1 MCVCVEE
8 GRDKENE
15 RAEKRGA
22 SRKEHESQKIL
33 IKIKKEKKKRKSLWK
48 LRRISSAPRQRLLQ
62 PPCLTAEETFKRELA
77 FFHPAR
83 ID

>member
-33 IKIKKEKKKRKSLWK
+33 IKIKKKKEKKVVVEAAEDQLGSSTATLAASVFNC
-48 LRRISSAPRQRLLQ
+48 RRNI
-62 PPCLTAEETFKRELA
+62 
-77 FFHPAR
+77 
-83 ID
+83 